1 MATKKSSLFVEQ
13 YGPWALVA
21 GASVG
26 LGEAFARDLA
36 KRGLNIV
43 LVSRR
48 HTVLETL
55 GHELQKNYGVQI
67 RVVAQDLGAPDAAE
81 QIETLT
87 QDITVGLLVYNAAL
101 PVIGRFLEQPIEM
114 HLQSIDVNCRA
125 PLSLCHLYGN
135 QMVSRG
141 RGGIV
146 LMSSLSGMQG
156 CGTVANYAATKA
168 YNRVLAEGLWHEFS
182 GKGVDVIAC
191 LAGVTRTPG
200 YLSSNPKIKR
210 TAMEPAQVVTE
221 TLAALGRKPSFVPGI
236 LNKLIAFLM
245 SHLVPRRLAIR
256 IIGDATGAMYLD
268 KGTR

>member
-1 MATKKSSLFVEQ
+1 MKSSLFVEQ

-36 KRGLNIV
+36 QRGLNIV

-48 HTVLETL
+48 PAVLETL
-55 GHELQKNYGVQI
+55 GHELHKNHGVQI
-67 RVVAQDLGAPDAAE
+67 RVVAQDLAAPDATK
-81 QIETLT
+81 QLSHLT
-87 QDITVGLLVYNAAL
+87 ADIDVGLLVYNAAL

-125 PLSLCHLYGN
+125 PLSLCHWYGN

-168 YNRVLAEGLWHEFS
+168 YNRVLAEGLWHELS
-182 GKGVDVIAC
+182 EKGVDVIAC

-210 TAMEPAQVVTE
+210 TEMEPEQVVAE
-221 TLAALGRKPSFVPGI
+221 TMAALGRKPSFVPGV